1 MYYKIKGGIMIRSAI
16 FIANYTIGNSPS
28 ILNLINLLIENSI
41 HIDIYIKNVSMIPNW
56 LLKNKYT
63 TIIDLKYKGLVKLL
77 KYLRK
82 YRYNYEFI
90 LAIDPEG
97 FVLSK
102 ELYPDESI
110 IYYSLELYLSYS
122 HEFLNYPESI
132 SFKER
137 NYIHD
142 IKGLIIQSEEKKHLF
157 LMDYGLS
164 SNTPTFILPVTYRG
178 RSIANKSDYL
188 FNKYN
193 IHKNKKIALHL
204 GGIASWFSC
213 IEIAEIF
220 KNIPDWILF
229 FHGYPDNKYL
239 EQLRSKIE
247 NDDIANV
254 IISNEIFNDLEEI
267 DNILSSVH
275 LGIAWYNDISV
286 GFRNVGYSSG
296 KISAYLKFGLPI
308 ITNRY
313 PSTIEVVEKIDCG
326 ICLHSISEI
335 PSAIQNIE
343 NNYSQMSI
351 NAMKKYESTFNFDKY
366 KDELYKF
373 LINHENSSYS

>member
-1 MYYKIKGGIMIRSAI
+1 MRRSAI

-28 ILNLINLLIENSI
+28 IINLINLLIENGI
-41 HIDIYIKNVSMIPNW
+41 HVDIYIKDVSLIPDW
-56 LLKNKYT
+56 LLKTKAI
-63 TIIDLKYKGLVKLL
+63 TIIDLKYKALVKLI
-77 KYLRK
+77 KYFRK

-102 ELYPDESI
+102 ELYPDKSI

-122 HEFLNYPESI
+122 HEFLYYPDSV

-137 NYIHD
+137 NYIHS
-142 IKGLIIQSEEKKHLF
+142 IKSLIIQSEEKKQLF
-157 LMDYGLS
+157 LKDHGLP
-164 SNTPTFILPVTYRG
+164 SNTPTFILPVTYQG
-178 RSIANKSDYL
+178 KSIANKSDYL

-220 KNIPDWILF
+220 KHIPDWILF

-239 EQLRSKIE
+239 EQLRNKIE
-247 NDDIANV
+247 NDDITNV
-254 IISNEIFNDLEEI
+254 IISNEIFNDLEKV

-286 GFRNVGYSSG
+286 GFRTVGYSSG

-313 PSTIEVVEKIDCG
+313 PSTLEVVEKFNCG
-326 ICLHSISEI
+326 VCIESISEI
-335 PSAIQNIE
+335 PNAIKDIQ
-343 NNYSQMSI
+343 NNYSQISI
-351 NAMKKYESTFNFDKY
+351 NAMNKYESTFCFDKY

-373 LINHENSSYS
+373 LINYENPSHG